1 MSLFIAQL
9 TTILMLIR
17 TVIVITWEITWFT
30 FAAGTDLCEWVQVG
44 IYKYISL
51 IVNIRSSL
59 IPWFSVSFAGAIAQ
73 RNLFIRLYQQNKSS
87 VSKLKFKHASN
98 RCKNFLKLP
107 NLLMLIKQK
116 RLLLPKNLALSK
128 YVIPSLFNVPK
139 VFSFDQLK
147 SYGIWF
153 KSSFLSNSGFER
165 FWMGFLRKDK
175 GGSLKLHS
183 WSYTFPSIH
192 QWSYGWYYAWCC
204 YQCCWSY
211 PLLLVRSGNWI
222 VSTTRVSFWT

>member
-1 MSLFIAQL
+1 MLVSVLQLPSLHWEILIILLQFPLTFHQTQKVMSLFIAQL

-73 RNLFIRLYQQNKSS
+73 RNLFIHLYQQNKSS

-98 RCKNFLKLP
+98 RCKKFLKLP

-139 VFSFDQLK
+139 VFSFDHVK
-147 SYGIWF
+147 A
-153 KSSFLSNSGFER
+153 KLSAKTSKNPDLADS
-165 FWMGFLRKDK
+165 
-175 GGSLKLHS
+175 
-183 WSYTFPSIH
+183 
-192 QWSYGWYYAWCC
+192 
-204 YQCCWSY
+204 
-211 PLLLVRSGNWI
+211 V
-222 VSTTRVSFWT
+222 